1 MSHPSRW
8 EVYLVT
14 DRSLSRGRSN
24 REIVEAAI
32 RGGVSVVQ
40 LREKGLETRLFYEE
54 GLKIRDL
61 LKSAGVPLI
70 INDRIDLALALG
82 ADGVHL
88 GQNDMP
94 VEIARSILGPDRI
107 IGLSVETP
115 SHVTEKAISSIDYLA
130 VSPVF
135 LTDTK
140 AELKKAWGL
149 EGLRKVRAMTTLPVV
164 AIGSIK
170 QENARQVV
178 RAGADSVAV
187 VTAIVSTDDPEQA
200 TRSLV
205 TEVRLGRAD
214 R

>member
-1 MSHPSRW
+1 MSHPSMW

-70 INDRIDLALALG
+70 INDRIDLVLALG

-94 VEIARSILGPDRI
+94 VEVARNILGPDRI

-115 SHVTEKAISSIDYLA
+115 SHVSDKAVSSIDYLA

-149 EGLRKVRAMTTLPVV
+149 EGLQNVRAMTTLPVV

-170 QENARQVV
+170 QENTRQVV
-178 RAGADSVAV
+178 RAGADCVAV
-187 VTAIVSTDDPEQA
+187 VTAIVSADDPEQA